1 MSQTRNFEQELDQL
15 QIEFRELKQLVLN
28 LHDSRS
34 NPVSTNKPSLDI
46 RTKAHLSHSQ
56 LQPHDSQDSELH
68 YAGRYAST
76 EGTTVWTPQRRS
88 IGQLLDLDS
97 DKSAKIIGALGHKQ
111 RLDIMK
117 AVLAKPMTGPELVEL
132 LQMGTTGQLYHHTKA
147 LTGADLLRQDERGGA
162 YFVPAHRKLPLL
174 LLLAASSDLLDTSDY
189 LAMTEL
195 RSQASQLFN
204 KADDNYDPH
213 HLLYAVIANAVLEHK
228 AGYCSRIDIFL
239 HRDGS
244 VTVSDNGR
252 GIPIRELEST
262 GRSIAQ
268 TVMTD
273 MSAVRLRPSASHIAP
288 GAVEGIDIPS
298 VNAFSETLALE
309 IRWDNRVYRQDY
321 RYGIPQTEL
330 LTIGTTVETGTS
342 LTFRPALDL
351 FRSSFDPAIISQYIA
366 ELLEENP
373 TLAIQ
378 VIANH

>member
-1 MSQTRNFEQELDQL
+1 MSQPRNFEQELDQL
-15 QIEFRELKQLVLN
+15 HNEFRELKQLVLS

-34 NPVSTNKPSLDI
+34 NPLSANITSHNK
-46 RTKAHLSHSQ
+46 RTEEQLSCT
-56 LQPHDSQDSELH
+56 QPQHDGQDSELH
-68 YAGRYAST
+68 YAGRYASA

-88 IGQLLDLDS
+88 INQLLDLDS
-97 DKSAKIIGALGHKQ
+97 DKSSKIIGALGHKQ

-204 KADDNYDPH
+204 KTEDSYDPH

-239 HRDGS
+239 HKDGS

-252 GIPIRELEST
+252 GIPIQEYECS

-273 MSAVRLRPSASHIAP
+273 MSEVRLRPSAAHLAP
-288 GAVEGIDIPS
+288 GAEEGIDIPS
-298 VNAFSETLALE
+298 VNAFSQTLSLE
-309 IRWDNRVYRQDY
+309 IRNDNRVYRQDY

-330 LTIGTTVETGTS
+330 LTIGITEESGTS
-342 LTFRPALDL
+342 LTFRPAADL
-351 FRSSFDPAIISQYIA
+351 FGSTFDLEVISRYTA
-366 ELLEENP
+366 ELQEANP

-378 VIANH
+378 VSANR